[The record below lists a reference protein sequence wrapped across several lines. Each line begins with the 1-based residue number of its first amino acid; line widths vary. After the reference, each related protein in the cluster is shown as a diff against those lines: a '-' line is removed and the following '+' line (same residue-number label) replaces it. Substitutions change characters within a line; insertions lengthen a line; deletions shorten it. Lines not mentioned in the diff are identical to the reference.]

1 MVKWINAQSYES
13 PISGAIERAAASL
26 WGDTLTPSLKREQL
40 LKAQRENAGAQ
51 NMMGLFRDLGGA
63 SAGYARPA
71 APVATAPA
79 GPRAPAGRM
88 SGPLPN
94 GDANPLVGPT
104 RYRAGMLDTA
114 NAIGMDPVDLATII
128 SYETAGTFDPAKA
141 GPTTQWGQHRGLIQF
156 GEPQAAKY
164 GVDWSNPAD
173 SQLGPNGAIAQYF
186 LDNGWQPGMGLM
198 DAYSIV
204 NAGAPGRYNASD
216 AANGGAPG
224 TVADKVNNQMSGH
237 RANAEMLFGGY
248 LPPATPSGMDGAPA
262 TGGEYNPRNP
272 GQFYGELAARA
283 AESGMDPAN
292 AAELARMFMAGTFGA
307 ENQAT
312 TDAFVGAGGDYGKTY
327 SGFSAD
333 QNRMERDS
341 VRDATVDMRGQDV
354 SAATS
359 RANNADD
366 VVNVIRD
373 GVAVPILKRDMQ
385 PTDQVILSDS
395 EQKARAAARIGMSRE
410 EQLAYVGAEPKNPP
424 QADSYV
430 TADGRV
436 HRSYDGVND
445 VNGVPLPP
453 DALKTSVTA
462 ASRDDTGLTKPVQ
475 TGVQNQMIGLDNLE
489 SMLGEARSV
498 AAADPTLFGVVGA
511 ARTAGQNLM
520 QQWQQFSQVAPQ
532 EAGRL
537 EQQNQSMIDSI
548 MAAED
553 PDGLVAQF
561 LSSEYDPNLSALDLY
576 GRLLPYAAA
585 AALAQQEGRGL
596 SNQDV
601 TTFKGIV
608 GDPTAL
614 FSTQAGFLTRLDLL
628 DKMVKTRKARA
639 AETLGGGV
647 TVLQSPP
654 PEADVAAPP
663 PETSAPATAPAISDA
678 PQINT
683 DAEYDALPSGTEFI
697 APDGSRRRKP

>member
-63 SAGYARPA
+63 SAGYARP
-71 APVATAPA
+71 PVGTPA
-79 GPRAPAGRM
+79 GPRIPAAPVPAMVDPSNPVGIANDTMLTLGKTPRYDM
-88 SGPLPN
+88 TGVSEPAQAAFFNMADAWGKPLSINSGYRSPEHNAAVGGAKNSQHTHGNAFDIDASGMPLEERN
-94 GDANPLVGPT
+94 ALIAAARESGFQGSGVYDNSLHFDVGPE
-104 RYRAGMLDTA
+104 RAW
-114 NAIGMDPVDLATII
+114 
-128 SYETAGTFDPAKA
+128 
-141 GPTTQWGQHRGLIQF
+141 GPDYHRGSLPSWS
-156 GEPQAAKY
+156 EAA
-164 GVDWSNPAD
+164 V
-173 SQLGPNGAIAQYF
+173 
-186 LDNGWQPGMGLM
+186 
-198 DAYSIV
+198 
-204 NAGAPGRYNASD
+204 
-216 AANGGAPG
+216 
-224 TVADKVNNQMSGH
+224 T
-237 RANAEMLFGGY
+237 GGY

-283 AESGMDPAN
+283 VESGMDPAN

-359 RANNADD
+359 RANNADE

-373 GVAVPILKRDMQ
+373 GVAVPILKRDLQ
-385 PTDQVILSDS
+385 PTDQVILSDT
-395 EQKARAAARIGMSRE
+395 EQKAQTAAGIDMSRE

-436 HRSYDGVND
+436 LRSYDGVND
-445 VNGVPLPP
+445 VNGDPLPP

-475 TGVQNQMIGLDNLE
+475 TGVQNQIIGLDNLE

-576 GRLLPYAAA
+576 GRLLPYATA

-663 PETSAPATAPAISDA
+663 PKADAPATVPAIGDA
-678 PQINT
+678 PRINT